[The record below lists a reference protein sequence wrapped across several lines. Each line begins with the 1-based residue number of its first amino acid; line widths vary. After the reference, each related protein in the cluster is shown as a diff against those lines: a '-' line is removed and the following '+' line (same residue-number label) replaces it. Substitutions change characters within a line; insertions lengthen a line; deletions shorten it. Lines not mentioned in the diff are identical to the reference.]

1 MSNPY
6 ASPQNETD
14 VDLSEAIAGDVR
26 GLQIITGGLA
36 QGAVVFLVIVLF
48 VNKARMNGS
57 PEIIAW
63 MGVGFAGLMFLLH
76 LIVPQIM
83 LNSFLSQI
91 DKVEYSNATFTQR
104 AQKVLG
110 AIRGSHIVACAM
122 LEGAAIFNLI
132 GFMIEHWIGNLI
144 AAVTLIGLILIK
156 FPTKTSMSFK
166 VQDRM
171 RELEMT

>member
-26 GLQIITGGLA
+26 GMQIITGALA
-36 QGAVVFLVIVLF
+36 QGAVMLMVIALF
-48 VNKARMNGS
+48 VNKARLDGT
-57 PEIIAW
+57 PEILAW
-63 MGVGFAGLMFLLH
+63 IGVGFAGLMFLLH
-76 LIVPQIM
+76 LIVPQIL

-91 DKVEYSNATFTQR
+91 NKDEYGNATFAQR
-104 AQKVLG
+104 AQKVL
-110 AIRGSHIVACAM
+110 ATIRGPHIIACAM
-122 LEGAAIFNLI
+122 LEGAAFLNLI
-132 GFMIEHWIGNLI
+132 AYMFEHWIGNLI

-171 RELEMT
+171 RELELT